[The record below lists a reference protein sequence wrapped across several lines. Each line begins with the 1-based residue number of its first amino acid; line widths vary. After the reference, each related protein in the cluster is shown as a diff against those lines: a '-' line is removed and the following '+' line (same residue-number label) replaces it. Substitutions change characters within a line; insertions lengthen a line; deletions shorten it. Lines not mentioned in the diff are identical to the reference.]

1 MNESASQQQQEFLL
15 AQLEALVSSQV
26 EPGEQRLFQS
36 FMRHYYEMSSLD
48 SLRSRSPEELF
59 AVVHRH
65 WQLTQSRQ
73 PGEPAV
79 KVMNPDEAG
88 AAGHHGF
95 AVLESV
101 VDDMPFVVDT
111 LVMAVR
117 EAGSPID
124 WTVHPVLTVRRDAD
138 HRLSKVGGAESG
150 DGQAESLVHIEFE
163 PLADAQAYE
172 KLEADVRRVLDD
184 LRMVVADYDGMRANV
199 DRVAEA
205 FRSSPESARTDEY
218 DEALEFLSW
227 LNEHHFTFLGYAESS
242 AETDDAGRKT
252 FRTLEEQ
259 GLGLMRKGGR
269 FARTDEF
276 IAPQE
281 ELDRYVN
288 SSRMMVVT
296 QANTR
301 SPIHHPEFM
310 DVVSVKK
317 YAEDGSVAGTYRFL
331 GLFSTDVYTNR
342 PHSIPLIRR
351 KAEYVLQRSR
361 LPEGS
366 HSYKNL
372 KEILHTLPRDE
383 LFQSGEDE
391 LFDVCM
397 GIRALRDRHQLRLF
411 MRRDRYGR
419 FYSCMVYVPRD
430 RYGREMRDRIGNELM
445 EVCNG
450 VSLDRNVEF
459 LRGGLARLHYI
470 VRTRPG
476 TRIPLQVEDVEA
488 RLIAVTRSWRDQLRD
503 VLMKMQ
509 RPDSAEVAARF
520 CDAFPLAYTE
530 TTEPLTAAAD
540 LQYLSRLSEADPV
553 LPRLVVERGT
563 GDACPTQ
570 LKLYSWK
577 RPIALSDVLPT
588 LENFGLRVVRQD
600 PTQVKPRG
608 GQVLWIQQF
617 DIAVTGRC
625 NLSAEDQKSYFE
637 TAFAKTWGGETENDG
652 LNRLVLAAGLDS
664 RQVTCIR
671 VICKY
676 LLQTGIPYSQAY
688 MERLLADHAP
698 IARLL
703 VRLFETRFDPQQN
716 PDKRQ
721 QQELAV
727 AQELDERLDEV
738 ATLDGDRVLRA
749 FLGVIRAAL
758 RTNYYQSTEDGAR
771 KSWISIKLNP
781 RLVPELPRPL
791 PMFEAFVYSPLVE
804 GVHLRGG
811 KVARGGLRWSDR
823 REDFRTEVL
832 GLMKAQMVKNAVIVP
847 VGAKGGF
854 VVKQPVDP
862 SDREAWMAQ
871 GIECYK
877 TFLRG
882 LLDITDNRVGA
893 DIVRPQQVVCY
904 DEEDPYLVVAA
915 DKGTAS
921 FSDIAN
927 GVSEEYG
934 HWLGDAF
941 ASGGSAG
948 YDHKKMGI
956 TARGAW
962 ESVKRHF
969 RELGKNIQEEPF
981 TVVGVGDMSGDVFG
995 NGMLLSRKIRLLA
1008 AFDHRHIFIDPNP
1021 DPETSYQERERMFGL
1036 GRSSWQDYNS
1046 ELISEGGGIWPRS
1059 AKLIQLSPQA
1069 REALGIEAASMS
1081 PNELLK
1087 AILLAPAEL
1096 LWNGGIGTYVKAS
1109 SESHQEV
1116 GDRANDAIRV
1126 NGKALR
1132 VKVVGEGGNL
1142 GLTQLGR
1149 IEFALGGGRINT
1161 DAIDNSGGVHSSD
1174 REVNIKIPLN
1184 QLIKEGDLDLET
1196 RNPLLARMTDDVAK
1210 AVLRDNYVQSEAISL
1225 LELSAA
1231 SRLDEH
1237 ANLMRTLER
1246 DGLLDRV
1253 VEFLPDDESL
1263 KERRTRNQG
1272 LTRPELSVLLA
1283 YSKISLF
1290 DSILNSE
1297 VPDDPFFER
1306 DLLDYFPAELRGD
1319 FEPALRDHRLRR
1331 EIVATI
1337 LSNAVVNRM
1346 GMAFAHRMADDHG
1359 FSRAEV
1365 LKAYAAAHEI
1375 FAGDDYWQSI
1385 DALDHQISSRQQYRL
1400 MARPIGLLKHVTGWL
1415 LSNHFAER
1423 SIGEIVEHFQAPSRE
1438 LEAQLPGMLPPSY
1451 REDWD
1456 KAVSAMREEG
1466 LSEALAI
1473 RLANTKVMGSAP
1485 DIIQLAN
1492 AANVSLAVAAEVY
1505 FAVGEQLRVPWLL
1518 ASIVALQVQG
1528 KWQALARSNL
1538 RDDTYR
1544 LHRLLA
1550 GRILEHEGDTAEA
1563 RIQAWSDQH
1572 PDKIRFGRE
1581 RLQELQSADGDDF
1594 LALAVGVRE
1603 LRKLR
1608 TL

>member
-1423 SIGEIVEHFQAPSRE
+1423 SIGEIVEHFQPPSRE

>member
-26 EPGEQRLFQS
+26 ETGEQRLFQS

-65 WQLTQSRQ
+65 WQLTQSREA
-73 PGEPAV
+73 GKPAV
-79 KVMNPDEAG
+79 KVMNPEEAG

-124 WTVHPVLTVRRDAD
+124 WTVHPVLTVRRDAN

-150 DGQAESLVHIEFE
+150 EGQAESLVHIEFE

-184 LRMVVADYDGMRANV
+184 LRMVVADYEGMRANV
-199 DRVAEA
+199 NRVAEA

-218 DEALEFLSW
+218 EEALEFLSW

-242 AETDDAGRKT
+242 AETDEAGRKT

-301 SPIHHPEFM
+301 SPIHHPEYM

-317 YAEDGSVAGTYRFL
+317 YADDGSVAGTYRFL

-430 RYGREMRDRIGNELM
+430 RYGREMRDRIGSELM

-540 LQYLSRLSEADPV
+540 LQYLSRLGEADPV

-570 LKLYSWK
+570 LKLYSWQ

-652 LNRLVLAAGLDS
+652 LNRLVLAAGLDF

-703 VRLFETRFDPQQN
+703 VRLFETRFDPQQSK
-716 PDKRQ
+716 DKRR

-791 PMFEAFVYSPLVE
+791 PMFEAFVYSPQVE

-893 DIVRPQQVVCY
+893 EIVRPQQVVCY

-969 RELGKNIQEEPF
+969 RELGRNIQDEPF

-1008 AFDHRHIFIDPNP
+1008 AFDHRHIFIDPDP

-1036 GRSSWQDYNS
+1036 GRSSWQDYNN

-1184 QLIKEGDLDLET
+1184 QLIKEGDLDLEA

-1246 DGLLDRV
+1246 DGLLDRA

-1306 DLLDYFPAELRGD
+1306 DLLDYFPAELRGE
-1319 FEPALRDHRLRR
+1319 FESALRDHRLRR

-1375 FAGDDYWQSI
+1375 FAGDEYWQAI

-1400 MARPIGLLKHVTGWL
+1400 MSRPIGLLKHVTGWL

-1423 SIGEIVEHFQAPSRE
+1423 SIGEIVEHFQSPSRD

-1456 KAVSAMREEG
+1456 KAVAAMQEEG
-1466 LSEALAI
+1466 LPEELAI

-1492 AANVSLAVAAEVY
+1492 AAQVSLAVAAEVY

-1563 RIQAWSDQH
+1563 RIQAWSEQH

>member
-625 NLSAEDQKSYFE
+625 NLSAEDQKPYFE

-652 LNRLVLAAGLDS
+652 LNRLVLAAGLDF

-791 PMFEAFVYSPLVE
+791 PMFEAFVYSPQVE

-832 GLMKAQMVKNAVIVP
+832 GLVKAQMVKNAVIVP

-882 LLDITDNRVGA
+882 LLDITDNRLGA

-1456 KAVSAMREEG
+1456 KAVSVMREEG

>member
-1 MNESASQQQQEFLL
+1 
-15 AQLEALVSSQV
+15 
-26 EPGEQRLFQS
+26 
-36 FMRHYYEMSSLD
+36 
-48 SLRSRSPEELF
+48 
-59 AVVHRH
+59 
-65 WQLTQSRQ
+65 
-73 PGEPAV
+73 
-79 KVMNPDEAG
+79 
-88 AAGHHGF
+88 
-95 AVLESV
+95 
-101 VDDMPFVVDT
+101 
-111 LVMAVR
+111 
-117 EAGSPID
+117 
-124 WTVHPVLTVRRDAD
+124 
-138 HRLSKVGGAESG
+138 
-150 DGQAESLVHIEFE
+150 
-163 PLADAQAYE
+163 
-172 KLEADVRRVLDD
+172 
-184 LRMVVADYDGMRANV
+184 
-199 DRVAEA
+199 
-205 FRSSPESARTDEY
+205 
-218 DEALEFLSW
+218 
-227 LNEHHFTFLGYAESS
+227 
-242 AETDDAGRKT
+242 
-252 FRTLEEQ
+252 
-259 GLGLMRKGGR
+259 
-269 FARTDEF
+269 
-276 IAPQE
+276 
-281 ELDRYVN
+281 
-288 SSRMMVVT
+288 
-296 QANTR
+296 
-301 SPIHHPEFM
+301 
-310 DVVSVKK
+310 
-317 YAEDGSVAGTYRFL
+317 
-331 GLFSTDVYTNR
+331 
-342 PHSIPLIRR
+342 
-351 KAEYVLQRSR
+351 
-361 LPEGS
+361 
-366 HSYKNL
+366 
-372 KEILHTLPRDE
+372 
-383 LFQSGEDE
+383 
-391 LFDVCM
+391 
-397 GIRALRDRHQLRLF
+397 
-411 MRRDRYGR
+411 
-419 FYSCMVYVPRD
+419 
-430 RYGREMRDRIGNELM
+430 
-445 EVCNG
+445 
-450 VSLDRNVEF
+450 
-459 LRGGLARLHYI
+459 
-470 VRTRPG
+470 
-476 TRIPLQVEDVEA
+476 
-488 RLIAVTRSWRDQLRD
+488 
-503 VLMKMQ
+503 
-509 RPDSAEVAARF
+509 
-520 CDAFPLAYTE
+520 
-530 TTEPLTAAAD
+530 
-540 LQYLSRLSEADPV
+540 
-553 LPRLVVERGT
+553 
-563 GDACPTQ
+563 
-570 LKLYSWK
+570 
-577 RPIALSDVLPT
+577 
-588 LENFGLRVVRQD
+588 
-600 PTQVKPRG
+600 
-608 GQVLWIQQF
+608 
-617 DIAVTGRC
+617 
-625 NLSAEDQKSYFE
+625 
-637 TAFAKTWGGETENDG
+637 
-652 LNRLVLAAGLDS
+652 
-664 RQVTCIR
+664 
-671 VICKY
+671 
-676 LLQTGIPYSQAY
+676 

-791 PMFEAFVYSPLVE
+791 PMFEAFVYSPQVE

-882 LLDITDNRVGA
+882 LLDITDNRLGA

-1456 KAVSAMREEG
+1456 KAVSVMREEG